1 MLRRA
6 FTVSPRRLTRLA
18 VAAEPMPEREPTQAA
33 ELELELQEP
42 KLELEPE
49 QSERLVPT
57 RPRGLALLQRLG
69 LQPAGW
75 PAEEP
80 R

>member
-42 KLELEPE
+42 TLESE

-75 PAEEP
+75 PVEEP

>member
-6 FTVSPRRLTRLA
+6 LSVSPRRLTRLA
-18 VAAEPMPEREPTQAA
+18 VAAEPMPERDPAQAA
-33 ELELELQEP
+33 ELELREP
-42 KLELEPE
+42 EPEPE
-49 QSERLVPT
+49 QPQRLVPT

-75 PAEEP
+75 LAEEP